1 MRSHLVVKLSI
12 VTSYLAVSNNKN
24 IEPYV
29 FLISPSNLQF
39 LIVVLPAVEI
49 DKPASFYVYASTSI
63 SK

>member
-24 IEPYV
+24 TEPCV

-39 LIVVLPAVEI
+39 LTVVLPAVEI
-49 DKPASFYVYASTSI
+49 DKPASFYV
-63 SK
+63 